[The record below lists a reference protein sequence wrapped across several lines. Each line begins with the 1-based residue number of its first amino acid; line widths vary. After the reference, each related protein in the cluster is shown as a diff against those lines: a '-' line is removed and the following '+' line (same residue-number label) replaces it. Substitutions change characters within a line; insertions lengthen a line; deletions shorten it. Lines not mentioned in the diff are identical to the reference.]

1 MQSLNVYMMFL
12 SVLTLLLS
20 AADVLRD
27 DGRRIASVS
36 PTIDVGRNVVLNL
49 ARTER
54 VRNS

>member
-36 PTIDVGRNVVLNL
+36 PAIDIGRNVVLNL

-54 VRNS
+54 LRNS